1 MKLTNEKL
9 VELKNILSDTPLAN
23 YTESELLKARA
34 PGVHD
39 SKRYYEMESRH
50 HTLSHE
56 PLNKFLYE
64 ITKWESK
71 YLTSIHTIKY
81 KQGNKVKE
89 HLDYSDLTCV
99 IMLENNSI
107 GGDFL
112 FNKEKIQFKEA
123 GEYLL
128 YNGGETLH
136 EVTELISGNRD
147 VLVIWYRNDISNT
160 KSII

>member
-9 VELKNILSDTPLAN
+9 IELKNILRDTPLTN
-23 YTESELLKARA
+23 YKESQLLKARA
-34 PGVHD
+34 PGVYD
-39 SKRYYEMESRH
+39 SKRYYEMESTH
-50 HTLSHE
+50 HTLSHK
-56 PLNKFLYE
+56 PLNDFLYE
-64 ITKWESK
+64 ITKCERE

-99 IMLENNSI
+99 IMLENNSE

-112 FNKEKIQFKEA
+112 FNKEKIQFKET

-136 EVTELISGNRD
+136 EVTEIISGNRD
-147 VLVIWYRNDISNT
+147 VLVIWYRKDIKIN
-160 KSII
+160 KDII

>member
-9 VELKNILSDTPLAN
+9 VELKNILRDTPLVN
-23 YTESELLKARA
+23 YTESELLKSRA
-34 PGVHD
+34 PGVYN
-39 SKRYYEMESRH
+39 SKQYYEMESTH
-50 HTLSHE
+50 HTLSHK
-56 PLNKFLYE
+56 PLNDFLYE
-64 ITKWESK
+64 ITKWESE

-81 KQGNKVKE
+81 KRGDKVKE

-99 IMLENNSI
+99 IMLENNSE

-112 FNKEKIQFKEA
+112 FNKEKIQFKEM

-136 EVTELISGNRD
+136 EVTEIISGTRD